1 MSDTVYPIFLHS
13 LKGVLVVVVGGGK
26 VGESKVQGLLAVEA
40 AVRLISPQAT
50 PRLQELAA
58 QRQIEWVNRNY
69 QSSDLNDATL
79 AFAATDQRAVN
90 QQVLA
95 DAKSQRILCNVADC
109 AEEGDFHLPAVH
121 REGDLTIA
129 VGSRGRDIHAAKR
142 LRDRIAKVVQAERN
156 Q

>member
-26 VGESKVQGLLAVEA
+26 VGERKVQGLLAVEA

-50 PRLQELAA
+50 PRLQELAG
-58 QRQIEWVNRNY
+58 QGQNRNY

-142 LRDRIAKVVQAERN
+142 MRDRIAKVVQAERN